1 MKELLKNK
9 VMLGFVIFIFG
20 IIYINSINISSD
32 AKMIERSDYEQIIYN
47 K

>member
-9 VMLGFVIFIFG
+9 VMLGFVVFMFG
-20 IIYINSINISSD
+20 IIYINSMNINSEV
-32 AKMIERSDYEQIIYN
+32 KMEENKGYEQIVYN